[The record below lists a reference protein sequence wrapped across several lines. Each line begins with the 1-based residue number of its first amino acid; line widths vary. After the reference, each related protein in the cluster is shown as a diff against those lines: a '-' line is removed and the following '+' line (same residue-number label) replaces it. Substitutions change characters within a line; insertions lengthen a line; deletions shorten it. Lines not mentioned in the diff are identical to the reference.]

1 MSKIRLSIIIPVYN
15 SGKYLEKCISSIK
28 RNKCEEYEIIIID
41 DGSNDGTSEICDKYS
56 DEFQI
61 KVIHQ
66 KNSGVSNARNRG
78 LKLAR
83 GEYITF
89 VDSDDYVSPDYVG
102 TIIQKINTQKDIYF
116 FGSNKIEGNKKTKCR
131 EWIYRT
137 KDRFNI
143 ERIYD
148 VVLSGKSNEPWDK
161 VFKKRIIDENNIKF
175 NVNVGL
181 GEDIIFTLDY
191 LKYVKSCELIKKDIY
206 NYRIL
211 YTGLSRKPW
220 DIGVLENR
228 DALFLKM
235 IELIECKQL
244 ENDVKEH
251 AYSFMLQII
260 VNCCG
265 KLFKN
270 DYSSKEIY
278 ENIRRF
284 IWYNELQK
292 HNYLGYKNKMRKF
305 LWRHKK
311 YRTISLI
318 FKGE

>member
-1 MSKIRLSIIIPVYN
+1 M
-15 SGKYLEKCISSIK
+15 
-28 RNKCEEYEIIIID
+28 
-41 DGSNDGTSEICDKYS
+41 
-56 DEFQI
+56 
-61 KVIHQ
+61 
-66 KNSGVSNARNRG
+66 
-78 LKLAR
+78 
-83 GEYITF
+83 
-89 VDSDDYVSPDYVG
+89 SPDYVG

-137 KDRFNI
+137 EDRFNI

-161 VFKKRIIDENNIKF
+161 VFK
-175 NVNVGL
+175 NVGL

-235 IELIECKQL
+235 IELIECKHL

-284 IWYNELQK
+284 IWYNELQE

>member
-28 RNKCEEYEIIIID
+28 RNKCEEYEIIMID

-131 EWIYRT
+131 EWIYRIE
-137 KDRFNI
+137 DRFNI

-211 YTGLSRKPW
+211 FTGLSRKPW

-235 IELIECKQL
+235 IELIECKHL

-260 VNCCG
+260 VNCRG

-270 DYSSKEIY
+270 DYSSKE
-278 ENIRRF
+278 
-284 IWYNELQK
+284 
-292 HNYLGYKNKMRKF
+292 
-305 LWRHKK
+305 
-311 YRTISLI
+311 
-318 FKGE
+318 

>member
-1 MSKIRLSIIIPVYN
+1 MSNLRLSIIIPVYN
-15 SGKYLEKCISSIK
+15 SGKYLEKCIRSIK
-28 RNKCEEYEIIIID
+28 SNKCEEYEIIMID

-56 DEFQI
+56 DGFQV

-102 TIIQKINTQKDIYF
+102 TIVQKIDTKKDIYF
-116 FGSNKIEGNKKTKCR
+116 FGSNKIEGNKKTRCR
-131 EWIYRT
+131 EWIYRIED
-137 KDRFNI
+137 KFDM
-143 ERIYD
+143 ERICD

-175 NVNVGL
+175 NENVGL

-191 LKYVKSCELIKKDIY
+191 LKYVKSSELIKKDIY

-211 YTGLSRKPW
+211 STGLSRKQCNM
-220 DIGVLENR
+220 GVLENR
-228 DALFLKM
+228 NALFLKI
-235 IELIECKQL
+235 IEIIEYKHL
-244 ENDVKEH
+244 EKDVKEH

-265 KLFKN
+265 KLIKN

-278 ENIRRF
+278 ENISKF
-284 IWYNELQK
+284 VWYNELLK
-292 HNYLGYKNKMRKF
+292 YNYSGCKNKVRKF
-305 LWRHKK
+305 LWKHRY

>member
-1 MSKIRLSIIIPVYN
+1 M
-15 SGKYLEKCISSIK
+15 
-28 RNKCEEYEIIIID
+28 
-41 DGSNDGTSEICDKYS
+41 
-56 DEFQI
+56 
-61 KVIHQ
+61 
-66 KNSGVSNARNRG
+66 
-78 LKLAR
+78 
-83 GEYITF
+83 
-89 VDSDDYVSPDYVG
+89 
-102 TIIQKINTQKDIYF
+102 
-116 FGSNKIEGNKKTKCR
+116 
-131 EWIYRT
+131 
-137 KDRFNI
+137 
-143 ERIYD
+143 
-148 VVLSGKSNEPWDK
+148 
-161 VFKKRIIDENNIKF
+161 
-175 NVNVGL
+175 
-181 GEDIIFTLDY
+181 
-191 LKYVKSCELIKKDIY
+191 
-206 NYRIL
+206 
-211 YTGLSRKPW
+211 
-220 DIGVLENR
+220 LENR

-235 IELIECKQL
+235 IELIECKHL

-284 IWYNELQK
+284 IWYNELQE